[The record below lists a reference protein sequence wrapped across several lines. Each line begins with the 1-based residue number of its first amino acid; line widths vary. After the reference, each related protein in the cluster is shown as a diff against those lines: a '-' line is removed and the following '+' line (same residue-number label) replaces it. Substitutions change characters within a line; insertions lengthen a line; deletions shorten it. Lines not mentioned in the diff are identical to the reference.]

1 MKNAPISEQAST
13 GNAWLSSDMLVAR
26 PDWQER
32 FLGWWYA
39 FTAVPE
45 TPTNASFFKREAVR
59 RVRLF
64 STVNFFFLLV
74 LVIFIPA
81 CFFLPNHYILWCD
94 LGAISATIIALIINR
109 QGSPLLAGV
118 LLVIASEIALTAGIL
133 TTWPM
138 DEPSIQLYDLYLI
151 IDLLAVSVIPAWS
164 IFVLAICNSL
174 FIGLDL
180 IYQPHLPGL
189 TQDLA
194 AQFLPMLVRPVGL
207 EIMIAG
213 VAYLWVRSANNAV
226 RRADKAEMIA
236 KLEHTIAEE
245 RASAEQARKE
255 LEESIELL
263 VKLHTEAMNKQT
275 IAKIPYPQEAKML
288 WPLIG
293 VLNSL
298 WVRLQH
304 TNQAEYELL
313 HLKQAIAMYTE
324 QLHQATLAPP
334 QAIPVYQTRTEID
347 ALMLAARNVQ
357 YASYGR

>member
-1 MKNAPISEQAST
+1 MKNASISEKASASNVWAS
-13 GNAWLSSDMLVAR
+13 GDMLAVR
-26 PDWQER
+26 PDWQEK

-45 TPTNASFFKREAVR
+45 TQANASFFKREAVR

-74 LVIFIPA
+74 LTIFIPA
-81 CFFLPNHYILWCD
+81 CFFLPNHYIIWCD
-94 LGAISATIIALIINR
+94 LGAISATLVALFINR
-109 QGSPLLAGV
+109 QGNPLLAGIF
-118 LLVIASEIALTAGIL
+118 LVIASEIALTAGIL

-174 FIGLDL
+174 FICLDL
-180 IYQPHLPGL
+180 MYQPQLLGL
-189 TQDLA
+189 RLDLH

-207 EIMIAG
+207 EIMVAG

-226 RRADKAEMIA
+226 KRADKAEMIA

-245 RASAEQARKE
+245 RASAEQARRH
-255 LEESIELL
+255 LEESIERL
-263 VKLHTEAMNKQT
+263 VKLHTEAMNAQT

-288 WPLIG
+288 WPLVG

-304 TNQAEYELL
+304 ANQTEYELL
-313 HLKQAIAMYTE
+313 HLKQVIAMYTE
-324 QLHQATLAPP
+324 QLHQAMLAPP
-334 QAIPVYQTRTEID
+334 QPIPVYQTRTD
-347 ALMLAARNVQ
+347 LDTLMLAARNVQ